1 MTKTERWYAIVEE
14 LRAVSPRPRSARW
27 LADRFE
33 VSTRTIERDLDG
45 LLQAGV
51 PLYTHAGRTGGW
63 VLDKAATF
71 AAPALD
77 SAEMTALAVA
87 VARLADT
94 PFAEAG
100 RSAMSKIAGSIDEAR
115 RRDVAQSAP
124 MVGLL
129 DCSYHEVRSIPRD
142 VQRSLRHH
150 RVIRL
155 QYMDAAGTTSV
166 RDVEPVGLLG
176 GHSWYLVAW
185 CRHRQEMR
193 TFRMDRICAT
203 EVLLESV
210 RPRQVDLSDFAR
222 GYPLDVIDPVGNSDT
237 TVSLRR

>member
-1 MTKTERWYAIVEE
+1 
-14 LRAVSPRPRSARW
+14 

-45 LLQAGV
+45 LLQAGA

-77 SAEMTALAVA
+77 AAEVTALAVA

-100 RSAMSKIAGSIDEAR
+100 RSAMSKIAGSLDDAR
-115 RRDVAQSAP
+115 RRDVAQLSP
-124 MVGLL
+124 MVGLMN
-129 DCSYHEVRSIPRD
+129 CSDDDVQSIPRD
-142 VQRSLRHH
+142 VQWALRHR

-155 QYMDAAGTTSV
+155 QYIDAAETTSV

-185 CRHRQEMR
+185 CRHRQQMR

-203 EVLLESV
+203 EVLPESV
-210 RPRQVDLSDFAR
+210 RPRDVDLSDFAR
-222 GYPLDVIDPVGNSDT
+222 GYPLDVRDAGGADP
-237 TVSLRR
+237 RR

>member
-45 LLQAGV
+45 LLQAGA

-77 SAEMTALAVA
+77 AAEVTALAVA

-100 RSAMSKIAGSIDEAR
+100 RSAMSKIAGSLDEAR
-115 RRDVAQSAP
+115 RRDVAQSSP
-124 MVGLL
+124 MVGLMN
-129 DCSYHEVRSIPRD
+129 CSDDDVQSIPRD
-142 VQRSLRHH
+142 VQWALRHR

-155 QYMDAAGTTSV
+155 QYIDAGETTSV

-176 GHSWYLVAW
+176 GQSWYLVAW
-185 CRHRQEMR
+185 CRHRQQMR

-203 EVLLESV
+203 EVLPESV
-210 RPRQVDLSDFAR
+210 RPRDVDLSDFAR
-222 GYPLDVIDPVGNSDT
+222 GYPLDVIDPVGNSDST
-237 TVSLRR
+237 LSLRR

>member
-45 LLQAGV
+45 LLQAGA

-77 SAEMTALAVA
+77 VAEMTALAVA
-87 VARLADT
+87 VARLAGT

-100 RSAMSKIAGSIDEAR
+100 RSAMTKIAGSLGEAR
-115 RRDVAQSAP
+115 RGDVARSAP
-124 MVGLL
+124 MVGLMN
-129 DCSYHEVRSIPRD
+129 CSDDDAQSIPRD
-142 VQRSLRHH
+142 VQRALRDR

-155 QYMDAAGTTSV
+155 QYVDATGSTSV
-166 RDVEPVGLLG
+166 REVEPVGLLG
-176 GHSWYLVAW
+176 GRSWYLVAW
-185 CRHRQEMR
+185 CRHREQMR

-203 EVLLESV
+203 EVLPESV
-210 RPRQVDLSDFAR
+210 PPRPVDLNDFAR

-237 TVSLRR
+237 TVSLHR

>member
-51 PLYTHAGRTGGW
+51 PLYTHAGRAGGW

-77 SAEMTALAVA
+77 VAEMTALAVA
-87 VARLADT
+87 VARLAGT

-100 RSAMSKIAGSIDEAR
+100 RSAMSKIAGSLDEAR
-115 RRDVAQSAP
+115 RRDVAQSSP
-124 MVGLL
+124 MVGLM
-129 DCSYHEVRSIPRD
+129 DCDDDVRSIPRD
-142 VQRSLRHH
+142 VQWSLRHR

-155 QYMDAAGTTSV
+155 QYIDAAGEASV

-176 GHSWYLVAW
+176 GRSWYLVAW
-185 CRHRQEMR
+185 CRHREQMR
-193 TFRMDRICAT
+193 TFRMDRIRAT
-203 EVLLESV
+203 EVLPESV
-210 RPRQVDLSDFAR
+210 PPRQVDLNDFAR
-222 GYPLDVIDPVGNSDT
+222 GYPLDVIDPVGKSDT
-237 TVSLRR
+237 TVSLHR